1 MAEKIVFGADIDNV
15 TIKNID
21 GKLTAVVNVED
32 AEDEFEVVN
41 DYVDPQEDDDYYVES
56 VFAKFR
62 HKATQLLTNAY
73 KKEKKPRSAPVNE
86 SLTSPLTAEVH
97 EERGVITLLATGDSV
112 SNVDGKLLG
121 YFDYNPTN
129 AYVEVNKSD
138 YANAKA
144 FNAANAGKTFTVTTK
159 KRYATSEG
167 HPVVKE
173 TEFSVAYPELPY
185 RDGELKLRLGI
196 SSLDGNF
203 NFKIQE
209 AGLPEF
215 VNQALTTN
223 AFRNTQV
230 EVEYTIDK
238 GDGNPV
244 TGTATT
250 TAYQIGKNFL
260 REIGHEKTDLNPWTV
275 TYKVKPFNFTWF
287 EGNVTITSDAAT
299 QKVGDSL

>member
-1 MAEKIVFGADIDNV
+1 MA
-15 TIKNID
+15 
-21 GKLTAVVNVED
+21 AVM
-32 AEDEFEVVN
+32 
-41 DYVDPQEDDDYYVES
+41 
-56 VFAKFR
+56 VFASDLDERTIRTVQTSEGSFVSVPFAEIEVLDSFPTETDTHYMVREPKYLK
-62 HKATQLLTNAY
+62 HIATSSVWQAD
-73 KKEKKPRSAPVNE
+73 
-86 SLTSPLTAEVH
+86 
-97 EERGVITLLATGDSV
+97 VITLHTRSEAVSEDLGTLNLTYNQYGKYLTLSSDTNLSSKIDGSV
-112 SNVDGKLLG
+112 SGVNTVIDLSSFGSTK
-121 YFDYNPTN
+121 
-129 AYVEVNKSD
+129 EVND
-138 YANAKA
+138 AT
-144 FNAANAGKTFTVTTK
+144 AAGNTYKFSTA
-159 KRYATSEG
+159 KRYAASEG

-203 NFKIQE
+203 SFEIQE

-215 VNQALTTN
+215 VNRALTSD

-250 TAYQIGKNFL
+250 TAYQTGKNFL
-260 REIGHEKTDLNPWTV
+260 REIGHEQSGAVQWTV

>member
-1 MAEKIVFGADIDNV
+1 M
-15 TIKNID
+15 
-21 GKLTAVVNVED
+21 AVVMVFASDLDEKTIRTVQTSEGSFVSVPF
-32 AEDEFEVVN
+32 AEIEVL
-41 DYVDPQEDDDYYVES
+41 DGFPAESDDYYNERTPKYLQHV
-56 VFAKFR
+56 A
-62 HKATQLLTNAY
+62 TNAIWQADVVLH
-73 KKEKKPRSAPVNE
+73 KTRSEAVSENLGTLSLAYESIAKRIRLSTDSETYTTDDEFMYSKVDNAKVPVQRFIQL
-86 SLTSPLTAEVH
+86 SSYA
-97 EERGVITLLATGDSV
+97 
-112 SNVDGKLLG
+112 SN
-121 YFDYNPTN
+121 
-129 AYVEVNKSD
+129 
-138 YANAKA
+138 KA
-144 FNAANAGKTFTVTTK
+144 FNEAVAGTQYKVTTA

-185 RDGELKLRLGI
+185 RDGELKLALDI

-203 NFKIQE
+203 GFGVQE
-209 AGLPEF
+209 ASLPKF
-215 VNQALTTN
+215 VEDALTSD

-260 REIGHEKTDLNPWTV
+260 REIGHEKTDLNQWTV

>member
-1 MAEKIVFGADIDNV
+1 MAAVMVFASDLDEK
-15 TIKNID
+15 TIRTVQTSEGSFVSVPFAEIEVLD
-21 GKLTAVVNVED
+21 GFP
-32 AEDEFEVVN
+32 AES
-41 DYVDPQEDDDYYVES
+41 DDYYIERTPKYLQHVATNAIWQADVVSFKTRSEAVSENLGTLSLTYES
-56 VFAKFR
+56 VAKR
-62 HKATQLLTNAY
+62 IRLSND
-73 KKEKKPRSAPVNE
+73 
-86 SLTSPLTAEVH
+86 AEVYSTDD
-97 EERGVITLLATGDSV
+97 EFMYSK
-112 SNVDGKLLG
+112 VDIAKVPVQRFIELVG
-121 YFDYNPTN
+121 T
-129 AYVEVNKSD
+129 
-138 YANAKA
+138 YASTKA
-144 FNAANAGKTFTVTTK
+144 FNEAVAGTQYKVTTA
-159 KRYATSEG
+159 KRYATSGG

-185 RDGELKLRLGI
+185 RDGELKLELGI
-196 SSLDGNF
+196 STLDGNF
-203 NFKIQE
+203 SFGIQE
-209 AGLPEF
+209 ASLPKF
-215 VNQALTTN
+215 VEDALTSD

-260 REIGHEKTDLNPWTV
+260 REIGHEKTDLNQWTV

>member
-1 MAEKIVFGADIDNV
+1 MVFASDLDEKTIRTVQTSEGSFVSVPFAEIEVL
-15 TIKNID
+15 D
-21 GKLTAVVNVED
+21 GFP
-32 AEDEFEVVN
+32 AES
-41 DYVDPQEDDDYYVES
+41 DDYYIEKTPKYLQHV
-56 VFAKFR
+56 A
-62 HKATQLLTNAY
+62 TNAIWQADVVLH
-73 KKEKKPRSAPVNE
+73 KTRSEAVNE
-86 SLTSPLTAEVH
+86 DLGTLSLAYNQAGKYLTLTSD
-97 EERGVITLLATGDSV
+97 TGLSSKIDGLGSGINSIINLDSFG
-112 SNVDGKLLG
+112 STK
-121 YFDYNPTN
+121 
-129 AYVEVNKSD
+129 EVND
-138 YANAKA
+138 
-144 FNAANAGKTFTVTTK
+144 AATAGTTYKFTTA
-159 KRYATSEG
+159 KRYAASEG

-185 RDGELKLRLGI
+185 RDGELKLELGI

-203 NFKIQE
+203 DFEVQ
-209 AGLPEF
+209 AASLPKF
-215 VNQALTTN
+215 VEDALTSD

-260 REIGHEKTDLNPWTV
+260 REIGHEQSGAVQWTV

>member
-1 MAEKIVFGADIDNV
+1 MAAVMVFASDLDERIIRTTHTPEGNFISVPFAEIEVLDDFSVETDTHYIVKEPKYLQHVATSSV
-15 TIKNID
+15 WQ
-21 GKLTAVVNVED
+21 VNVISYKTRSEAVSENLGTLSLVYEGNYIRLVTD
-32 AEDEFEVVN
+32 VETYRTTDEFM
-41 DYVDPQEDDDYYVES
+41 YSKVDNFKVPVQR
-56 VFAKFR
+56 FI
-62 HKATQLLTNAY
+62 QLG
-73 KKEKKPRSAPVNE
+73 S
-86 SLTSPLTAEVH
+86 
-97 EERGVITLLATGDSV
+97 
-112 SNVDGKLLG
+112 
-121 YFDYNPTN
+121 
-129 AYVEVNKSD
+129 
-138 YANAKA
+138 YASSKA
-144 FNAANAGKTFTVTTK
+144 FNETVAGTTYKVTTS

-185 RDGELKLRLGI
+185 RDGELKLALGI

-203 NFKIQE
+203 NFEIQE

-250 TAYQIGKNFL
+250 TASQIGKNFL
-260 REIGHEKTDLNPWTV
+260 REIGHEQSGAVQWTV

-299 QKVGDSL
+299 QKVGYSL

>member
-1 MAEKIVFGADIDNV
+1 MAAVMVFASDLDERTIRTIHLPEGNFISVPFAEIEVLDGFPVETDTHYIVKEPKYFQHVATSSVWQADVISYKTRSEAVSENLGTLSLVYEGNYIRLV
-15 TIKNID
+15 T
-21 GKLTAVVNVED
+21 D
-32 AEDEFEVVN
+32 AETYGTTDEFMFSKVDNFEV
-41 DYVDPQEDDDYYVES
+41 
-56 VFAKFR
+56 
-62 HKATQLLTNAY
+62 
-73 KKEKKPRSAPVNE
+73 PVQRFI
-86 SLTSPLTAEVH
+86 PL
-97 EERGVITLLATGDSV
+97 GS
-112 SNVDGKLLG
+112 
-121 YFDYNPTN
+121 
-129 AYVEVNKSD
+129 
-138 YANAKA
+138 YASSKA
-144 FNAANAGKTFTVTTK
+144 FNEAVAGTTYKVTTA

-185 RDGELKLRLGI
+185 HEVELKLRLDI

-203 NFKIQE
+203 NFEIQE

-215 VNQALTTN
+215 MNQALTTD

-250 TAYQIGKNFL
+250 TAYQFGKNFL
-260 REIGHEKTDLNPWTV
+260 REIGHEQSGAVQWTV

-287 EGNVTITSDAAT
+287 EGNITITSDAT
-299 QKVGDSL
+299 TKKVGDSL

>member
-1 MAEKIVFGADIDNV
+1 MAAVMVFASDLDEK
-15 TIKNID
+15 TIRTVQTSE
-21 GKLTAVVNVED
+21 GSFVSVPF
-32 AEDEFEVVN
+32 AEIEVLGGF
-41 DYVDPQEDDDYYVES
+41 PAESDDYYIERTPKYLQHVATNAIWQADIVSFKTRSEAVSENLGTLSLTYES
-56 VFAKFR
+56 VAKR
-62 HKATQLLTNAY
+62 IRLSND
-73 KKEKKPRSAPVNE
+73 
-86 SLTSPLTAEVH
+86 AEVYRTDDGFMFSKVDNAKVPVQRFI
-97 EERGVITLLATGDSV
+97 ELAGT
-112 SNVDGKLLG
+112 
-121 YFDYNPTN
+121 
-129 AYVEVNKSD
+129 
-138 YANAKA
+138 YASTKA
-144 FNAANAGKTFTVTTK
+144 FNEAVAGITYKFTTA
-159 KRYATSEG
+159 KRYATSAG
-167 HPVVKE
+167 HPVVRE

-185 RDGELKLRLGI
+185 RDGELKLALDI

-203 NFKIQE
+203 GFGVQ
-209 AGLPEF
+209 AASLPKF
-215 VNQALTTN
+215 VEDALTSD

-260 REIGHEKTDLNPWTV
+260 REIGHEKTDLNQWTV

>member
-1 MAEKIVFGADIDNV
+1 MAAVMVFASDLDER
-15 TIKNID
+15 TIRTVQTSEGSFVSVPFAEIEVLD
-21 GKLTAVVNVED
+21 GFPVES
-32 AEDEFEVVN
+32 
-41 DYVDPQEDDDYYVES
+41 DDYYIEKTPKYLQHV
-56 VFAKFR
+56 A
-62 HKATQLLTNAY
+62 TNAIWQAEVVLH
-73 KKEKKPRSAPVNE
+73 KTRSEAVNE
-86 SLTSPLTAEVH
+86 DLGTLSLAYNQAGKYLALSSDTGLVSKIDGSAS
-97 EERGVITLLATGDSV
+97 GVNTV
-112 SNVDGKLLG
+112 VDLSSFGSTK
-121 YFDYNPTN
+121 
-129 AYVEVNKSD
+129 EVND
-138 YANAKA
+138 
-144 FNAANAGKTFTVTTK
+144 AATAGTTYKFTTA

-196 SSLDGNF
+196 SFLDGNF
-203 NFKIQE
+203 SFEIQE
-209 AGLPEF
+209 ASLPKF
-215 VNQALTTN
+215 VEDALTSD

-260 REIGHEKTDLNPWTV
+260 REIGHEQTGAVQWTV

>member
-1 MAEKIVFGADIDNV
+1 MAAVMVFASDLDEK
-15 TIKNID
+15 TIRTVQTSEGSFVSVPFAEIEVLD
-21 GKLTAVVNVED
+21 GFPVES
-32 AEDEFEVVN
+32 
-41 DYVDPQEDDDYYVES
+41 DDYYIEKTPKYLQHV
-56 VFAKFR
+56 A
-62 HKATQLLTNAY
+62 TNAIWQADVVSF
-73 KKEKKPRSAPVNE
+73 KTRSEAVSENLGTLSLAYE
-86 SLTSPLTAEVH
+86 SFAQRIRLSNDAEVYLTDD
-97 EERGVITLLATGDSV
+97 EFMFSK
-112 SNVDGKLLG
+112 VDNAKVPVQRFIQLG
-121 YFDYNPTN
+121 
-129 AYVEVNKSD
+129 S
-138 YANAKA
+138 YASTKA
-144 FNAANAGKTFTVTTK
+144 FNEAVAGTTYKVTTA

-167 HPVVKE
+167 HPVVRE

-185 RDGELKLRLGI
+185 RDGELRLALDI

-203 NFKIQE
+203 GFGVQAAN
-209 AGLPEF
+209 LPKF
-215 VNQALTTN
+215 VEDALTSD

-260 REIGHEKTDLNPWTV
+260 REIGHEKTDLNQWTV

>member
-1 MAEKIVFGADIDNV
+1 M
-15 TIKNID
+15 
-21 GKLTAVVNVED
+21 
-32 AEDEFEVVN
+32 
-41 DYVDPQEDDDYYVES
+41 
-56 VFAKFR
+56 VFASDLDERTIRTTHTPEGNFISVPFAEIEVLDGFPVETDTHYMVREPKYLK
-62 HKATQLLTNAY
+62 HIATSSVWQAD
-73 KKEKKPRSAPVNE
+73 
-86 SLTSPLTAEVH
+86 
-97 EERGVITLLATGDSV
+97 VITLHTRSEAVSEDLGTLSLAYNQVGKYLTLTSDTGLS
-112 SNVDGKLLG
+112 SKIDGSASGANTVIDLTSFGSTK
-121 YFDYNPTN
+121 
-129 AYVEVNKSD
+129 EVND
-138 YANAKA
+138 
-144 FNAANAGKTFTVTTK
+144 AATAGTTYKFTTA
-159 KRYATSEG
+159 KRYAASEG

-185 RDGELKLRLGI
+185 RDGELKLALGI
-196 SSLDGNF
+196 SALDGNF
-203 NFKIQE
+203 SFEVQAAN
-209 AGLPEF
+209 LPKF
-215 VNQALTTN
+215 VKDALTSD

-260 REIGHEKTDLNPWTV
+260 REIGHEQSGAVQWTV

>member
-1 MAEKIVFGADIDNV
+1 MAAVMVFASDLDEK
-15 TIKNID
+15 TIRTVQTSEGSFISVPFAEIEVLD
-21 GKLTAVVNVED
+21 GFP
-32 AEDEFEVVN
+32 AES
-41 DYVDPQEDDDYYVES
+41 DDYYIEKS
-56 VFAKFR
+56 PKYLKHA
-62 HKATQLLTNAY
+62 ATNAIWQ
-73 KKEKKPRSAPVNE
+73 AD
-86 SLTSPLTAEVH
+86 
-97 EERGVITLLATGDSV
+97 VITLHTRSEAVNEDLGTLSLAYNQAGKYLTLTSDTGLSSKIDGSASGVNTVVDLSSFGSTKEVNDTAAV
-112 SNVDGKLLG
+112 SNTYK
-121 YFDYNPTN
+121 FST
-129 AYVEVNKSD
+129 A
-138 YANAKA
+138 
-144 FNAANAGKTFTVTTK
+144 

-167 HPVVKE
+167 HPVVRE

-185 RDGELKLRLGI
+185 REGELKLALDI

-203 NFKIQE
+203 GFRVQAAN
-209 AGLPEF
+209 LPKF
-215 VNQALTTN
+215 VEDALTSD

-260 REIGHEKTDLNPWTV
+260 REIGHEQSGAVQWTV

>member
-1 MAEKIVFGADIDNV
+1 MSSFGS
-15 TIKNID
+15 T
-21 GKLTAVVNVED
+21 
-32 AEDEFEVVN
+32 
-41 DYVDPQEDDDYYVES
+41 
-56 VFAKFR
+56 
-62 HKATQLLTNAY
+62 
-73 KKEKKPRSAPVNE
+73 KEVNE
-86 SLTSPLTAEVH
+86 ATA
-97 EERGVITLLATGDSV
+97 
-112 SNVDGKLLG
+112 
-121 YFDYNPTN
+121 
-129 AYVEVNKSD
+129 
-138 YANAKA
+138 
-144 FNAANAGKTFTVTTK
+144 AGTKYKFTTA
-159 KRYATSEG
+159 KRYAASEG

-203 NFKIQE
+203 SFEIQE
-209 AGLPEF
+209 AGLPKF
-215 VNQALTTN
+215 VENALTSDV
-223 AFRNTQV
+223 FRNTQV

-260 REIGHEKTDLNPWTV
+260 REIGHEKTDLNQWTV

>member
-1 MAEKIVFGADIDNV
+1 MAAVMVFASELDERTIRTTHTPEGNFISVPFAEIEVLDGFPAETDTHYIVKEPKYLQHVATSSVWQADVISHKARSEAVNEDLGTLSLVYEGNYIRLV
-15 TIKNID
+15 T
-21 GKLTAVVNVED
+21 D
-32 AEDEFEVVN
+32 AETYRTTDEFMFSK
-41 DYVDPQEDDDYYVES
+41 VDNFKVPVQR
-56 VFAKFR
+56 FI
-62 HKATQLLTNAY
+62 QLG
-73 KKEKKPRSAPVNE
+73 S
-86 SLTSPLTAEVH
+86 
-97 EERGVITLLATGDSV
+97 
-112 SNVDGKLLG
+112 
-121 YFDYNPTN
+121 
-129 AYVEVNKSD
+129 
-138 YANAKA
+138 YASSKA
-144 FNAANAGKTFTVTTK
+144 FNEAVAGTTYKVTTA

-203 NFKIQE
+203 NFEIQE

-223 AFRNTQV
+223 AFRNTQI

-260 REIGHEKTDLNPWTV
+260 RELGHEQTGAVQWTV

>member
-1 MAEKIVFGADIDNV
+1 MVFASDLDEKTIRTVQTSEGSFVSVPFAEIEVL
-15 TIKNID
+15 D
-21 GKLTAVVNVED
+21 GFPVES
-32 AEDEFEVVN
+32 
-41 DYVDPQEDDDYYVES
+41 DDYYIEKTPKYLQHV
-56 VFAKFR
+56 A
-62 HKATQLLTNAY
+62 TNAIWQADVVSF
-73 KKEKKPRSAPVNE
+73 KTRSEAVSENLGTLSLVYENNSIRLVTDAETYRTTDEFMFSKVDNFKVPVQ
-86 SLTSPLTAEVH
+86 
-97 EERGVITLLATGDSV
+97 RFIQ
-112 SNVDGKLLG
+112 LG
-121 YFDYNPTN
+121 
-129 AYVEVNKSD
+129 S
-138 YANAKA
+138 YASSKA
-144 FNAANAGKTFTVTTK
+144 FNEAVAGTTYK
-159 KRYATSEG
+159 FSTTKRYATSEG
-167 HPVVKE
+167 HSVVRE

-185 RDGELKLRLGI
+185 RDGELKLGLGI

-203 NFKIQE
+203 SFGVQE
-209 AGLPEF
+209 ASLPKF
-215 VNQALTTN
+215 VEDALTSS

-260 REIGHEKTDLNPWTV
+260 REIGHEQSGAVQWTV

>member
-1 MAEKIVFGADIDNV
+1 MVFASDLDEKTIRTVQTSEGSFVSVPFAEIEVL
-15 TIKNID
+15 D
-21 GKLTAVVNVED
+21 GFPVES
-32 AEDEFEVVN
+32 
-41 DYVDPQEDDDYYVES
+41 DDYYIEKTPKYLQHV
-56 VFAKFR
+56 A
-62 HKATQLLTNAY
+62 TNAIWQADVVSF
-73 KKEKKPRSAPVNE
+73 KTRSEAVSENLGTLSLAYE
-86 SLTSPLTAEVH
+86 SFAQRIRLSNDAEVYLTDD
-97 EERGVITLLATGDSV
+97 EFMFSK
-112 SNVDGKLLG
+112 VDNAKVPVQRFIQLG
-121 YFDYNPTN
+121 
-129 AYVEVNKSD
+129 S
-138 YANAKA
+138 YASTKA
-144 FNAANAGKTFTVTTK
+144 FNEAVAGTTYKVTTA

-167 HPVVKE
+167 HPVVRE

-185 RDGELKLRLGI
+185 RDGELRLALDI

-203 NFKIQE
+203 GFGVQAAN
-209 AGLPEF
+209 LPKF
-215 VNQALTTN
+215 VEDALTSD

-260 REIGHEKTDLNPWTV
+260 REIGHEKTDLNQWTV

>member
-1 MAEKIVFGADIDNV
+1 MAAVMVFASDLDERTIRTTHTPEGNFISVPFAEIEVLDGFPVETDTHYIVKEPKYLQHVATSSVWQANV
-15 TIKNID
+15 ISYKTRSE
-21 GKLTAVVNVED
+21 AVSENLGTLSLAYESIAKRIRLSND
-32 AEDEFEVVN
+32 AEVYLTDDEFMFSK
-41 DYVDPQEDDDYYVES
+41 VDN
-56 VFAKFR
+56 AKVPVQRFI
-62 HKATQLLTNAY
+62 QL
-73 KKEKKPRSAPVNE
+73 
-86 SLTSPLTAEVH
+86 
-97 EERGVITLLATGDSV
+97 
-112 SNVDGKLLG
+112 VD
-121 YFDYNPTN
+121 T
-129 AYVEVNKSD
+129 
-138 YANAKA
+138 YASTKA
-144 FNAANAGKTFTVTTK
+144 FNEAVAGTTYKFTTA

-167 HPVVKE
+167 HPVVRE

-185 RDGELKLRLGI
+185 RDGELKLALDI

-203 NFKIQE
+203 SFRVQE
-209 AGLPEF
+209 ASLPKF
-215 VNQALTTN
+215 VEDALTSD

-260 REIGHEKTDLNPWTV
+260 REIGHEQSGVVQWTV

-299 QKVGDSL
+299 QKVGNSL

>member
-1 MAEKIVFGADIDNV
+1 MAAVMVFASDLDEK
-15 TIKNID
+15 TIRTVQTSEGSFVSVPFAEIEVLD
-21 GKLTAVVNVED
+21 GFPVES
-32 AEDEFEVVN
+32 
-41 DYVDPQEDDDYYVES
+41 DDYYIEKTPKYLQHV
-56 VFAKFR
+56 V
-62 HKATQLLTNAY
+62 TNAIWQADVISF
-73 KKEKKPRSAPVNE
+73 KTRSEAVSENLGTLSLAYESYAKRIRLSTDSETYSTNDEFMYSKVDNAKVPVQRFIE
-86 SLTSPLTAEVH
+86 LVGT
-97 EERGVITLLATGDSV
+97 
-112 SNVDGKLLG
+112 
-121 YFDYNPTN
+121 
-129 AYVEVNKSD
+129 
-138 YANAKA
+138 YASTKA
-144 FNAANAGKTFTVTTK
+144 FNEAVAGTQYKVTTA
-159 KRYATSEG
+159 KRYATSGG

-185 RDGELKLRLGI
+185 RDGELKLTLDI

-203 NFKIQE
+203 GFGVQAAN
-209 AGLPEF
+209 LPKF
-215 VNQALTTN
+215 VEDTLTSD

-250 TAYQIGKNFL
+250 TAYQTGKNFL
-260 REIGHEKTDLNPWTV
+260 REIGHEKTDLNQWTV

>member
-1 MAEKIVFGADIDNV
+1 MVFASDLDEKTIRTVQTSEGSFVSVPFAEIEVL
-15 TIKNID
+15 D
-21 GKLTAVVNVED
+21 GFP
-32 AEDEFEVVN
+32 AES
-41 DYVDPQEDDDYYVES
+41 DDYYIEKTPKYLQHV
-56 VFAKFR
+56 A
-62 HKATQLLTNAY
+62 TNAIWQADVVLH
-73 KKEKKPRSAPVNE
+73 KTRSEAVNE
-86 SLTSPLTAEVH
+86 DLGTLSLAYNQAGKYLTLTSD
-97 EERGVITLLATGDSV
+97 TGLSSKIDGLGSGINSIINLDSFG
-112 SNVDGKLLG
+112 STK
-121 YFDYNPTN
+121 
-129 AYVEVNKSD
+129 EVND
-138 YANAKA
+138 
-144 FNAANAGKTFTVTTK
+144 AATAGTTYKFTTA
-159 KRYATSEG
+159 KRYAASEG

-185 RDGELKLRLGI
+185 RDGELKLELGI

-203 NFKIQE
+203 DFEVQ
-209 AGLPEF
+209 AASLPKF
-215 VNQALTTN
+215 VEDALTSD
-223 AFRNTQV
+223 AFRNMQV

-260 REIGHEKTDLNPWTV
+260 REIGHEQSGAVQWTV

>member
-1 MAEKIVFGADIDNV
+1 MVFASDLDEKTIRTVQTSEGSFVSVPFAEIEVL
-15 TIKNID
+15 D
-21 GKLTAVVNVED
+21 GFP
-32 AEDEFEVVN
+32 AES
-41 DYVDPQEDDDYYVES
+41 DDYYIERTPKYLQHVATNAIWQADVVSFKTRSEAVSENLGTLSLTYES
-56 VFAKFR
+56 VAKR
-62 HKATQLLTNAY
+62 IRLSND
-73 KKEKKPRSAPVNE
+73 
-86 SLTSPLTAEVH
+86 AEVYSTDD
-97 EERGVITLLATGDSV
+97 EFMYSK
-112 SNVDGKLLG
+112 VDIAKVPVQRFIELVG
-121 YFDYNPTN
+121 T
-129 AYVEVNKSD
+129 
-138 YANAKA
+138 YASTKA
-144 FNAANAGKTFTVTTK
+144 FNEAVAGTQYKVTTA
-159 KRYATSEG
+159 KRYATSGG

-185 RDGELKLRLGI
+185 RDGELKLELGI
-196 SSLDGNF
+196 STLDGNF
-203 NFKIQE
+203 SFGIQE
-209 AGLPEF
+209 ASLPKF
-215 VNQALTTN
+215 VEDALTSD

-260 REIGHEKTDLNPWTV
+260 REIGHEKTDLNQWTV

>member
-1 MAEKIVFGADIDNV
+1 MAAVMVFASDLDEK
-15 TIKNID
+15 TIRTVQTSEGNFVSVPFAEIEVLD
-21 GKLTAVVNVED
+21 GFP
-32 AEDEFEVVN
+32 AES
-41 DYVDPQEDDDYYVES
+41 DDYYIETSPKYLKHVATNAIWQADVVLHKTRSEAVSENLGTLSLAYES
-56 VFAKFR
+56 VAKRIRLSTDSETYRTDDEFMYSKVDNAKVPVQR
-62 HKATQLLTNAY
+62 FIQLG
-73 KKEKKPRSAPVNE
+73 S
-86 SLTSPLTAEVH
+86 
-97 EERGVITLLATGDSV
+97 
-112 SNVDGKLLG
+112 
-121 YFDYNPTN
+121 
-129 AYVEVNKSD
+129 
-138 YANAKA
+138 YASSKA
-144 FNAANAGKTFTVTTK
+144 FNEAVAGTQYKVTTA

-167 HPVVKE
+167 HPVVRE

-185 RDGELKLRLGI
+185 RDGELKLELGI
-196 SSLDGNF
+196 STSDGNF
-203 NFKIQE
+203 NFEIQK
-209 AGLPEF
+209 ASLPKF
-215 VNQALTTN
+215 VEDALTSD

-260 REIGHEKTDLNPWTV
+260 REIGHEQSSAVQWTV

>member
-1 MAEKIVFGADIDNV
+1 MVFASELDERTIRTTHTPEGNFISVPFAEIEVLDGFPAETDTHYIVKEPKYLQHVATSSVWQADVISHKARSEAVNEDLGTLSLVYEGNYIRLV
-15 TIKNID
+15 T
-21 GKLTAVVNVED
+21 D
-32 AEDEFEVVN
+32 AETYRTTDEFMFSK
-41 DYVDPQEDDDYYVES
+41 VDNFKVPVQR
-56 VFAKFR
+56 FI
-62 HKATQLLTNAY
+62 QLG
-73 KKEKKPRSAPVNE
+73 S
-86 SLTSPLTAEVH
+86 
-97 EERGVITLLATGDSV
+97 
-112 SNVDGKLLG
+112 
-121 YFDYNPTN
+121 
-129 AYVEVNKSD
+129 
-138 YANAKA
+138 YASSKA
-144 FNAANAGKTFTVTTK
+144 FNEAVAGTTYKVTTA

-203 NFKIQE
+203 NFEIQE

-223 AFRNTQV
+223 AFRNTQI

-260 REIGHEKTDLNPWTV
+260 RELGHEQTGAVQWTV

>member
-1 MAEKIVFGADIDNV
+1 MAAVMVFASDLDEK
-15 TIKNID
+15 TIRTVQTSEGSFVSVPFAEIEVLD
-21 GKLTAVVNVED
+21 GFPVES
-32 AEDEFEVVN
+32 
-41 DYVDPQEDDDYYVES
+41 DDYYIEKIPKYLQHV
-56 VFAKFR
+56 A
-62 HKATQLLTNAY
+62 TNAIWQAEVVLH
-73 KKEKKPRSAPVNE
+73 KTRSEAVNE
-86 SLTSPLTAEVH
+86 DLGTLSLTYNQVGKYLTLTSDTGLSSKIDDLAS
-97 EERGVITLLATGDSV
+97 GVNSIINLDSFG
-112 SNVDGKLLG
+112 STK
-121 YFDYNPTN
+121 
-129 AYVEVNKSD
+129 EVNDVAS
-138 YANAKA
+138 
-144 FNAANAGKTFTVTTK
+144 AGTTYKFTTA
-159 KRYATSEG
+159 KRYAASEG

-185 RDGELKLRLGI
+185 RDGELKLALDI

-203 NFKIQE
+203 GFGVQ
-209 AGLPEF
+209 AASLPKF
-215 VNQALTTN
+215 VEDALTSD

-260 REIGHEKTDLNPWTV
+260 REIGHEKTDLNQWTV